1 VATTFIT
8 PNEDAVVSEIH
19 ITAPPERVFQALIDP
34 AQVMRWW
41 TSEACPIDSFEME
54 AKVGGRWRYNSS
66 PRGKVLS
73 DGSSFRCEGEV
84 IEFDPP
90 RTLAYSWAANW
101 HNDRSRRT
109 IVRWEL
115 AAKDGGTLVKIT
127 HSGLV
132 QEPAARKD
140 YGGGWPGVVSQLKK
154 FVES

>member
-34 AQVMRWW
+34 EQVMRWW
-41 TSEACPIDSFEME
+41 TSAACPIESFEME
-54 AKVGGRWRYNSS
+54 PKPGGRWRYSAKPS
-66 PRGKVLS
+66 GKAVS
-73 DGSSFRCEGEV
+73 GTTFQCEGEV

-90 RTLAYSWAANW
+90 RRLAYSWTANW
-101 HNDRSRRT
+101 HDDKMRRT
-109 IVRWEL
+109 VVRWEL
-115 AAKDGGTLVKIT
+115 VPTEGGTLVKIT

-140 YGGGWPGVVSQLKK
+140 YSGGWPGVISSLKK
-154 FVES
+154 FVEG